1 MTILNYSKVFEVLG
15 HDTRLK
21 VFDLIYR
28 SGTKGVR
35 PKEMIDQFGIDSGT
49 LDFHLKKLLAINL
62 VAIRQRGPRC
72 LYHLNENIP
81 VGLVQLFD
89 ADQKEGQ
96 LELVEEASLAL

>member
-1 MTILNYSKVFEVLG
+1 MTILRYAKVFEVLG

-28 SGTKGVR
+28 SGKKGVR

-81 VGLVQLFD
+81 VELAQLFD
-89 ADQKEGQ
+89 ANQKEGQ
-96 LELVEEASLAL
+96 LELVEETSLAL

>member
-1 MTILNYSKVFEVLG
+1 
-15 HDTRLK
+15 
-21 VFDLIYR
+21 
-28 SGTKGVR
+28 
-35 PKEMIDQFGIDSGT
+35 MIDQFGVDSGT
-49 LDFHLKKLLAINL
+49 LDFHLKKLLAVNL
-62 VAIRQRGPRC
+62 VARRKMGSGC

>member
-28 SGTKGVR
+28 SGKKGVR
-35 PKEMIDQFGIDSGT
+35 PKEKIDQFGVDSGT

-62 VAIRQRGPRC
+62 VAIRQKGPKC

-81 VGLVQLFD
+81 VALAQLFD
-89 ADQKEGQ
+89 ASQKERQ
-96 LELVEEASLAL
+96 LEFDEEMS